1 MKGKK
6 KKKTRLN
13 LDTLPPKINHFYE
26 LLSPSKPMNDARY
39 RPVKLLTLKK
49 NILRVG

>member
-6 KKKTRLN
+6 KKE
-13 LDTLPPKINHFYE
+13 DTVESRHVTAENQS
-26 LLSPSKPMNDARY
+26 LLRTLIATKPMNDARY